1 MGVRGRVY
9 QKHSSKNITA
19 RPQFYQFISVYIG
32 MIDNQYHSYPS
43 RVVISFSMEA
53 SGSSFMSNISFLQHF
68 CHVEL
73 EVEIHASRVHH
84 GRRILAAVR
93 GISEWNI
100 G

>member
-1 MGVRGRVY
+1 MVIELKAAGEKSFRVY
-9 QKHSSKNITA
+9 QYWRAYKRYLGGLSMRRDDRI
-19 RPQFYQFISVYIG
+19 
-32 MIDNQYHSYPS
+32 
-43 RVVISFSMEA
+43 VISFSMEA

-93 GISEWNI
+93 GISELSTWNI